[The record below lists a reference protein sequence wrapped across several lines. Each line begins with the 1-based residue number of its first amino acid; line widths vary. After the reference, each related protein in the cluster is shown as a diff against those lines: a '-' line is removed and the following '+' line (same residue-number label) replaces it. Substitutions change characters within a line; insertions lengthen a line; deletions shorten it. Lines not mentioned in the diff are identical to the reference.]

1 MAREPPDLSVLV
13 GSWRAAFDSA
23 QAALRAAEREL
34 TADEVRERM
43 RRLADE
49 RAATVHVLEA
59 LAREHEA
66 TPLLA
71 RLVASPWETKRLL
84 GLPRDALACVFNI
97 DGVLLGSAA
106 IHAEAWRQTF
116 DEFVSRRIE
125 RTGMAIA
132 SFSVK
137 VDYPRLVHGRSRVE
151 AVRGFLA
158 SRGISLPEGTP
169 DDLPGAETV
178 HGLANR
184 KNAVL
189 RRRLEQGGIRPFAGA
204 RLYLELAHDAHVPCA
219 VVSGSTNT
227 ERLLER
233 AHLSELVDDRVDG
246 NTMASE
252 GLRRKPE
259 PDALLAACQHL
270 GVAPEHA
277 VVFETTPDGVTAGR
291 VGGFELVVAV
301 DQGTDVRALRDRG
314 ADLVVS
320 DLGDLLEHALAA

>member
-1 MAREPPDLSVLV
+1 MASEPPDLSALV
-13 GSWRAAFDSA
+13 GSWRAAFESA
-23 QAALRAAEREL
+23 QAALRAAQKEL
-34 TADEVRERM
+34 TADEIREGM

-49 RAATVHVLEA
+49 RTATVHVLEA
-59 LAREHEA
+59 LAQEHEA

-71 RLVASPWETKRLL
+71 RLVASPWETRRLL
-84 GLPRDALACVFNI
+84 GLPGDAVACVFNV
-97 DGVLLGSAA
+97 DGVLLGSAS
-106 IHAEAWRQTF
+106 IHAEAWKKTF
-116 DEFVSRRIE
+116 DEFIGRRIE
-125 RTGMAIA
+125 RTGIPIA
-132 SFSVK
+132 SFSLT
-137 VDYPRLVHGRSRVE
+137 VDYPRYVHGYSRVE

-158 SRGISLPEGTP
+158 SRGISLPEGAP
-169 DDLPGAETV
+169 GDLPGLETV

-184 KNAVL
+184 KNVAL
-189 RRRLEQGGIRPFAGA
+189 RRRLEQGGIRPYAGA

-246 NTMASE
+246 NTMLIE

-259 PDALLAACQHL
+259 PDMLLAACRHL
-270 GVAPEHA
+270 GVVPEHA

-291 VGGFELVVAV
+291 AGGFELVVAV

-314 ADLVVS
+314 ADLVVP